1 MPISTNLW
9 WAQIGTFGIMTVK
22 RFVLWVPGITK
33 AKCQNS
39 LVLSF
44 FFLMFFSSLLILS
57 NDVELNPD
65 PKKDSSKSNFSI
77 AHWKL
82 NSIAAQNFVKLSH
95 LEAYNTL
102 HKYGLICLS
111 EIWLDSATSIDSNDL
126 PLKGYNSH
134 RMKDPD
140 NVTKEGLVL
149 IIKKL

>member
-1 MPISTNLW
+1 
-9 WAQIGTFGIMTVK
+9 
-22 RFVLWVPGITK
+22 
-33 AKCQNS
+33 
-39 LVLSF
+39 
-44 FFLMFFSSLLILS
+44 MFFSSLLILS

-65 PKKDSSKSNFSI
+65 PKKDNSKSNFSI

-111 EIWLDSATSIDSNDL
+111 EIWLDSATFIDSNDL
-126 PLKGYNSH
+126 PQKGYNSH